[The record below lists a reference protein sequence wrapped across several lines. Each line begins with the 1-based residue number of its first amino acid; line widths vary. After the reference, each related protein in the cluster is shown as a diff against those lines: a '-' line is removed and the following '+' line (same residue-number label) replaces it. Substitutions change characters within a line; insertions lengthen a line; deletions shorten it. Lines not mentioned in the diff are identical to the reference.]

1 LNFFKK
7 FPTSISENANGNGS
21 LISFHANVSLY
32 GSLGGNSLS
41 TNLCKLKRVKIERVV
56 FSWIDPLY
64 GTPPIIMFDKKKLVS
79 WNQYVEQYH
88 ICYKGP
94 SFKCLKFGKDFE
106 RVEVEAFFRPSINGN
121 GY

>member
-1 LNFFKK
+1 
-7 FPTSISENANGNGS
+7 
-21 LISFHANVSLY
+21 
-32 GSLGGNSLS
+32 
-41 TNLCKLKRVKIERVV
+41 VKIERVV

-64 GTPPIIMFDKKKLVS
+64 GTPPIIMFDKKKLVY

-94 SFKCLKFGKDFE
+94 SSKCLKFGKDFE
-106 RVEVEAFFRPSINGN
+106 RVEVETFFRPSINGN